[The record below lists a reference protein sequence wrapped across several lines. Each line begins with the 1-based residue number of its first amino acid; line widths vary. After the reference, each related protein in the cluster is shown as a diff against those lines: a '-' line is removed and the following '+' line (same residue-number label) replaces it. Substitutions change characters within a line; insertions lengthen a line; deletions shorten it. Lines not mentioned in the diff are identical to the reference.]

1 MVSLI
6 EWYNGSK
13 RNLPWRETTNPY
25 NIWLS
30 EIILQQTRV
39 AQGLAYYLKFIEKY
53 PNVKALSEA
62 ETDEVLKMWEGL
74 GYYSRARNL
83 LTAARQVM
91 ENYGGRFPES
101 FEELKKIKGIGD
113 YTAAAIASISF
124 GIPVP
129 VVDGNVYRVL
139 SRLYAID
146 ELINSGKAKKLFFE
160 LAGELLDKNNP
171 GNYNQ
176 AIMELGALI
185 CTPKNPQCEIC
196 PIAVKCMAR
205 SSGTVLSFPVKSKP
219 LAKATRF
226 FYYFIIGDGKQ
237 FIFQKREKADIWHN
251 LYQFPLFESVERLN
265 DEQILNAVL
274 LSNYISQQPV
284 KELRISK
291 EIKHVLSHQTIYA
304 RFVQLKVED
313 ISNQKSENSF
323 IVLAENMY
331 NYAMPRLITR
341 YLAGEALI

>member
-39 AQGLAYYLKFIEKY
+39 AQGLAYYQKFIEKY
-53 PNVKALSEA
+53 PDVKALSEA

-91 ENYGGRFPES
+91 EYYGGRFPES

-146 ELINSGKAKKLFFE
+146 EPINSGKAKKLFFE

-171 GNYNQ
+171 ANHNQ

-185 CTPKNPQCEIC
+185 CTPKNPQCQIC
-196 PIAVKCMAR
+196 PIAVKCMAC

-219 LAKATRF
+219 LAKTIRF
-226 FYYFIIGDGKQ
+226 FYYYIIGDGKQ
-237 FIFQKREKADIWHN
+237 FVLQKREKADIWHN
-251 LYQFPLFESVERLN
+251 LYEFPLFESAERLT
-265 DEQILNAVL
+265 DEQILKADLV
-274 LSNYISQQPV
+274 SEYISQQAV
-284 KELRISK
+284 KDLKISK

-304 RFVQLKVED
+304 RFVHLKIET
-313 ISNQKSENSF
+313 ISIPKFHECF
-323 IVLAENMY
+323 IVPVENL
-331 NYAMPRLITR
+331 NKYAMPRLITR
-341 YLAGEALI
+341 YLAGDVLV